1 MLLDVTIERNGVD
14 YRATKEP
21 VALPPGIEEVRFDA
35 TDGRHAASIRGE
47 RTDIARE
54 LRQAGYVVV
63 WSDPNPAVALGSR
76 TSEHKSATARLNGAR
91 SKGRG
96 PSVSLL
102 CPEPVKSTLLE
113 LDKGTLVDLLYL
125 QLKPK
130 TGRLSTSAVL
140 KALEAALQAR
150 QAKLTEG
157 VAP

>member
-21 VALPPGIEEVRFDA
+21 VALPPGIEEVRFNV
-35 TDGRHAASIRGE
+35 TDGSAASVLGA

-113 LDKGTLVDLLYL
+113 LDKGTLVDLL
-125 QLKPK
+125 
-130 TGRLSTSAVL
+130 TCS
-140 KALEAALQAR
+140 
-150 QAKLTEG
+150 
-157 VAP
+157 